1 MGGAVELH
9 LLDTSDTNSSD
20 ESDIGANVNDTESIG
35 DEPENNERELDF
47 IIQKIKEVHAS
58 KKQVQNPDGSFRQIQ
73 WRDFAV
79 LRRSLAGWG
88 TRAVA
93 AMRQAGIPAVVN
105 ERDGYFEAQEIQLLL
120 SLLQIIDNPEQD
132 LPMAAVLHSGW

>member
-9 LLDTSDTNSSD
+9 LLDTSDTNRSD
-20 ESDIGANVNDTESIG
+20 ESDGDSETVG

-47 IIQKIKEVHAS
+47 IIQKIKELHAS
-58 KKQVQNPDGSFRQIQ
+58 KETCAKRGWIVSSKFNGATLPYCAGP
-73 WRDFAV
+73 
-79 LRRSLAGWG
+79 LAGWG

-120 SLLQIIDNPEQD
+120 SLLQIIDNPEAGFAD
-132 LPMAAVLHSGW
+132 GRSIAFWPCRP